1 MISLRENYKTQMDKF
16 IKSGVDKQTVNDYF
30 RKFRTINTARYA
42 IAKNDDIP
50 DVTVQKGSDRFDVDK
65 YKTFDELKSFV
76 DYVAGKQDVEKLSSQ
91 QSGVKSEAEKYK
103 IQADKFI
110 KGGIS
115 KKTVEDYLKKFKII
129 KDNKYKIAVTSDIH
143 NVTVPKDESRFD
155 ILSYKSFEELEAFA
169 DYVLGQV
176 ENEKNAGKKID
187 AIEIDAKPLI
197 EKNGLKIYY
206 ATDRNACVKYKGGG
220 PYSWC
225 VSRDDSSN
233 MYNTYR
239 YKPHQPA
246 FYFVK
251 DIKATEEEFSKPFS
265 GQFENPWH
273 FIVIQVTAYGD
284 YIVTDSNNTGDE
296 EMSWSDIVRRQPKLT
311 GMEEYFKSVPLTDRE
326 KQLYQ
331 KFNDGISDDEF
342 KKLSYEDKSY
352 YLDIA
357 IPKIELTNN
366 NFFDLPDDLKNKY
379 ISFGLELTDEQYK
392 YVKTKSP
399 LFDRFVEMSSRV
411 FERRVNNR
419 YNDDIGSNQ
428 LDSLL
433 NSVNGQK
440 IIKEFSK
447 TKDLSFLLMRGE
459 FKTLLDLLGKE
470 YLKKT
475 IDLSPEYSK
484 RPEKLFFYNDE
495 STWQSI
501 EEFLGPE
508 YMKNKAS
515 VHIAI
520 PNSNYGL
527 YKDRGVSLLKL
538 LIEKYGKTVDPYDV
552 TYVMSPEILNY
563 ALDIYRTKIMF
574 ETGKQVEH
582 FVQSILSQPNFA
594 EYVWKFI
601 KTVGLK
607 TISEISKS
615 YYPVFFDIYNTARQ
629 SDAIK
634 ADRLFLNLSKQ
645 LITNNPFLLFG
656 FLEKFKFTV
665 KNVVDSFG
673 GPDEFKN
680 KVKLTGRDT
689 VQLLNSADG
698 PEDFE
703 YLVTLVEPNK
713 LNTDLDDYQLSQFI
727 KNNIDN
733 VEVLFKHFGY
743 PIVTKIGDYRF
754 FALVDSIKKENGR
767 DPLVIRNTETN
778 IQKFINTYLKYW
790 KDYTNNQKI
799 SSGYM
804 TSAILMHGSINKLNE
819 YAQQIDPSSFESIQ
833 MYDLVAILKRAQND
847 EQFNFLFQMMSK
859 SFVKKLQNN
868 TTELTEYIR
877 TRTDENDIFRII
889 KAVSPFEL
897 NPHVIGNL
905 IKIPYPIKDPDRTNY
920 VKKVIA
926 IIGEE
931 RVKKALLNDDAY
943 YLVNFITGW
952 MESDVYTPIAIEL
965 FGLDYMKNLAL
976 RYGVK
981 HNKFLTER
989 HQEYKQFFK

>member
-1 MISLRENYKTQMDKF
+1 MDKF
-16 IKSGVDKQTVNDYF
+16 IKSGVDKQIVADYF

-50 DVTVQKGSDRFDVDK
+50 DVTVQKGNDRFDVDK

-91 QSGVKSEAEKYK
+91 QSRVKSEAEKYK

-115 KKTVEDYLKKFKII
+115 KKIVEDYLKKFKII

-155 ILSYKSFEELEAFA
+155 ILSYKSFEELEAFV
-169 DYVLGQV
+169 DYIIGQV

-187 AIEIDAKPLI
+187 AIEIDAKPLV

-296 EMSWSDIVRRQPKLT
+296 EMSWSDIVKRQPKLT

-331 KFNDGISDDEF
+331 TFKDGISDDEF

-357 IPKIELTNN
+357 IPNIELTNN

-419 YNDDIGSNQ
+419 NNDNIGSNQ

-447 TKDLSFLLMRGE
+447 TKDLSFLLKDVE
-459 FKTLLDLLGKE
+459 FKMLLNLLGKE
-470 YLKKT
+470 YLKKF
-475 IDLSPEYSK
+475 IGLSPEYSK

-515 VHIAI
+515 VHSAI
-520 PNSNYGL
+520 PSSDSGSGL

-538 LIEKYGKTVDPYDV
+538 LIEKYGKKVDAYDV

-574 ETGKQVEH
+574 ENGRQVDFFIE
-582 FVQSILSQPNFA
+582 SIISQPNFA
-594 EYVWKFI
+594 EYIWKFI

-607 TISEISKS
+607 KLSDLSKDN
-615 YYPVFFDIYNTARQ
+615 YTVFFNIYNTARK
-629 SDAIK
+629 SDARK

-645 LITNNPFLLFG
+645 LITEKPFILFR
-656 FLEKFKFTV
+656 FLDTFKFIV
-665 KNVVDSFG
+665 EDVVALFG
-673 GPDEFKN
+673 GPAEFKN
-680 KVKLTGRDT
+680 KVKLTGRDI

-703 YLVTLVEPNK
+703 YLITLVDTNK
-713 LNTDLDDYQLSQFI
+713 LNADIDDYQLSQFI
-727 KNNIDN
+727 KNKIDQ
-733 VEVLFKHFGY
+733 VDVIFRHFGNV
-743 PIVTKIGDYRF
+743 IINKIQDYRF
-754 FALVDSIKKENGR
+754 FSLIDSVKKETGR
-767 DPLVIRNTETN
+767 DPLA
-778 IQKFINTYLKYW
+778 IQKFIDTYLKYW
-790 KDYTNNQKI
+790 ENYTKNQKI

-804 TSAILMHGSINKLNE
+804 AHAILLYGSIDKLNE
-819 YAQQIDPSSFESIQ
+819 YAQQIDPSSFESIII
-833 MYDLVAILKRAQND
+833 YDLIQILKRAQTD
-847 EQFNFLFQMMSK
+847 EQFNLLFQMMSK
-859 SFVKKLQNN
+859 SFIRKLQDDTSSLSNYI
-868 TTELTEYIR
+868 TTL
-877 TRTDENDIFRII
+877 TDEKDMLRII
-889 KAVSPFEL
+889 KAISPFEL
-897 NPHVIGNL
+897 KPSVIGTL
-905 IKIPYPIKDPDRTNY
+905 IKVPYVIKEINKINY
-920 VKKVIA
+920 VKKVIT

-931 RVKKALLNDDAY
+931 RVKKALLSDDAY
-943 YLVNFITGW
+943 YLVNFINGW
-952 MESDVYTPIAIEL
+952 RESDVYTPIVIEL

-981 HNKFLTER
+981 NNKFLTER